1 MALPDSGRWRAP
13 SYWLQLLQSHPP
25 PIADGFDHRLPAG
38 AFAPAAPRAKLS
50 GGQRGSSGAHMID
63 LKPGQFYGAPQFG
76 ASGSNFDIRALAA
89 SGSEHDVHLH
99 THDDAHFI
107 LVLSGLYIS
116 TARGAAD
123 FVRAP
128 ALIFN
133 PPGTTHRDRF
143 VKGVGTFV
151 GVSLRSATF
160 RDLRDVL
167 SLPTHAVELRCRDG
181 LTTAFR
187 IARELRDSRDTVV
200 MESMTWELLATAAAP
215 RCRTGDPPSWVLCAY
230 EAIMD
235 RATEARLNVGD
246 VAAEIGVHPV
256 HLARV
261 FRAAWGCS
269 PGELLRWRRV
279 DRAADMLCR
288 SDISGA
294 QIAAQVGFADQSHM
308 TRAFRATYG
317 IAPGGYRQRH
327 VSRIQASDTDV

>member
-1 MALPDSGRWRAP
+1 MV
-13 SYWLQLLQSHPP
+13 
-25 PIADGFDHRLPAG
+25 
-38 AFAPAAPRAKLS
+38 
-50 GGQRGSSGAHMID
+50 D

-76 ASGSNFDIRALAA
+76 ASTGNFDIRALAA
-89 SGSEHDVHLH
+89 SSAEQDVQRH
-99 THDDAHFI
+99 THNDAHFI

-160 RDLRDVL
+160 NDLRDVL
-167 SLPTHAVELRCRDG
+167 PLATQAVQLRSRDG

-187 IARELRDSRDTVV
+187 IAREVRDGRDTAV
-200 MESMTWELLATAAAP
+200 MESMTWELVATAAAP
-215 RCRTGDPPSWVLCAY
+215 RRRTGDPPRWVLCAY

-235 RATEARLNVGD
+235 RATEGRLDVGD

-261 FRAAWGCS
+261 FRVEWGCS

-279 DRAADMLCR
+279 DRAADMLRR
-288 SDISGA
+288 SEISGA

-317 IAPGGYRQRH
+317 IAPGIYRRRH
-327 VSRIQASDTDV
+327 VSRIQVSDTEA